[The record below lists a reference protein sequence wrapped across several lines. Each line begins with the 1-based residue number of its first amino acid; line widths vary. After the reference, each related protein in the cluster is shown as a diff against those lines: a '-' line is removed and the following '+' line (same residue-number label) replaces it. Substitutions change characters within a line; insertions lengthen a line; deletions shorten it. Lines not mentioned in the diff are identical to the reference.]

1 MKYTST
7 NPCKSINWCQIILKR
22 KEGKSSNETAYMVFK
37 VSRQNRL
44 QVASLGVWSFV
55 MFLGMKSKQKSM
67 FEGKTPTPFEDAG
80 LECAL
85 RLKYPLING
94 YKRNSFSSTIG
105 RIVEEFCVW
114 NTVDS
119 PPIVKSDIVLHIRN

>member
-55 MFLGMKSKQKSM
+55 MFLGMKSKHQFDHKM
-67 FEGKTPTPFEDAG
+67 RAIILFKLFLPFVSN
-80 LECAL
+80 L
-85 RLKYPLING
+85 PLIC
-94 YKRNSFSSTIG
+94 F
-105 RIVEEFCVW
+105 
-114 NTVDS
+114 
-119 PPIVKSDIVLHIRN
+119 